1 MNIIRSRRDY
11 VRTRLR
17 NKVEWRFPLFDCKQN
32 GNQIFI
38 IFIISIRKFVERNVC
53 VWKRSSLNVLIEID
67 YLLRSIIKYL
77 HFRLHVYFDFEIKN
91 RVPISKFNHCEIFY
105 HFCLP
110 FFFFLYNLF
119 RSRASAWFALIRS
132 LLGLIRKIR

>member
-77 HFRLHVYFDFEIKN
+77 HFRLHVYFDFEIK
-91 RVPISKFNHCEIFY
+91 RFPSSIIAKSFIIFV
-105 HFCLP
+105 FL
-110 FFFFLYNLF
+110 FFFFFYIIFLDLV
-119 RSRASAWFALIRS
+119 SWLDLHWFDLC
-132 LLGLIRKIR
+132 LD